1 MAQQVEASAEGPKRV
16 VAIAVDESENAR
28 AAFECK
34 YISLLVQPRRF
45 RFVFYKTTGTS
56 FVT

>member
-34 YISLLVQPRRF
+34 YISHVAFVSCFTKPQALVLLHRP
-45 RFVFYKTTGTS
+45 
-56 FVT
+56 